1 MSYVINNSRGNIVA
15 IVPDGTVNTT
25 ATPITFVGRGVTS
38 YGTAENENY
47 LWILENFANSTAP
60 PNPILGQLWYDSS
73 TDELYHYNS
82 LNTWSALATQTYV
95 QAQKVSPTFTGNV
108 TINGNITATGS
119 ISTGGGSFTGNVN
132 INGNITTTG
141 TVTAGSISTSGGS
154 FKLPVLTQAEIN
166 ALTPTNGDLV
176 YNTTVDFVQCFQAN
190 AWVSMTLATYS

>member
-1 MSYVINNSRGNIVA
+1 MSYVINNNRGNIVA

-47 LWILENFANSTAP
+47 LWILENFANANAP
-60 PNPILGQLWYDSS
+60 PNPVLGQLWYDSS
-73 TDELYHYNS
+73 TDEMYNYNS

-95 QAQKVSPTFTGNV
+95 QEQKISPTFTGNV
-108 TINGNITATGS
+108 T
-119 ISTGGGSFTGNVN
+119 

-141 TVTAGSISTSGGS
+141 TVTAGSISSGGGL
-154 FKLPVLTQAEIN
+154 FKLPVLTQAEID
-166 ALTPTNGDLV
+166 ALTSTNGDLV

-190 AWVSMTLATYS
+190 AWVSMTLATYN